1 MGCFYIFTA
10 LKKKLMKKTLLLLTL
25 MFTVIILHAQK
36 LHIDG
41 KISDSEK
48 KAIENATVYLLK
60 EKDSSIINY
69 TATNREGKFSLK
81 IDDVKEPSILKIDA
95 DKLSSY
101 SKKFDKI
108 DQSLSLGD
116 IQLEKQSIVNNI
128 DEVKITASPVKIKKD
143 TIEFSAAAI
152 KVRPDSKIEELLKQI
167 PGVEI
172 NNEGKITVN
181 GKEVDQIMING
192 KPFFDKDGK
201 IALQNLPADI
211 IKNIQFT
218 TTKTK
223 EEELS
228 GTTAKSQN
236 TTINF
241 NIDEKKNKGLL
252 TRLTV
257 GYGSDKRYEASGLA
271 SYFKGDTKV
280 SILASSNNINSQ
292 GFSRDEVFDSMGNGR
307 NAWMMQGGS
316 VSTVGNVTY
325 YNQGGGTR
333 GIQRSTT
340 IGLNYS
346 DKMGKNADLDS
357 FSLMH
362 SDSNTETRSK
372 VSRSTLLPNYTL
384 QTNSESN
391 GENESKQYSF
401 DTSVKIKLDSMTSVY
416 LSPRFTKNSSFSFN
430 NLQSSTLK
438 NGSLLNE
445 SNSYSS
451 NDSENNSF
459 NPYIYFSRKFKK
471 KGRVLSANMNSSI
484 SESKRDNLSQS
495 QNTFYD
501 ENGITKDNRDQLA
514 KNKNQNSSFNF
525 SAGYTEPISDS
536 SSVNFKIKY
545 EARSARDVRNVND
558 FDNATGDYTKFNQ
571 LLSNNMKQR
580 INQISPEL
588 SYQINKNKL
597 NFWASVNLDISDMK
611 VYSIYN
617 GQQYDLQKNFTLPE
631 YNLNL
636 YYQLGEGKTLS
647 IYNYSN
653 FNIPTAEQLTPY
665 KDESNPLITYQGNPN
680 LKNTWINNL
689 YLYFNNYNKVKNL
702 SYYFNIG
709 FTYRNNDIINFST
722 YDNAGKQVVT
732 YNNVSGNK
740 SINAGG
746 GFSKNLK
753 WKNNKLTIN
762 PTFNMNYNYNNG
774 FVDGQSFTSSSYS
787 LNPGLNIVYEIKDKM
802 TIKPSYRLGYS
813 FSNYTN
819 YNLKSVNTANQ
830 SLKLE
835 LTNYLLKGNFVF
847 GNDFEY
853 NTNSNIAP
861 GFKKDFYF
869 WNTSLGY
876 SFYKKQFTAKVKIY
890 DVLNQNQ
897 SVKRTIT
904 DSYFEDREDLIL
916 KRYVMFSISMKL
928 NKFAGKKAQ

>member
-1 MGCFYIFTA
+1 
-10 LKKKLMKKTLLLLTL
+10 MKKTLLLLAL
-25 MFTVIILHAQK
+25 IFTAFILHAQK
-36 LHIDG
+36 LHLDG
-41 KISDSEK
+41 KILDSEK

-60 EKDSSIINY
+60 EKDSSIVNY
-69 TATNREGKFSLK
+69 TATNKEGKFSLK
-81 IDDVKEPSILKIDA
+81 LDDIKEPSILKIDA

-101 SKKFDKI
+101 SKKFQKI

-116 IQLEKQSIVNNI
+116 IQLEKQGIVNAI
-128 DEVKITASPVKIKKD
+128 DEVKITVSPVKIKKD

-172 NNEGKITVN
+172 NNDGKITVN

-228 GTTAKSQN
+228 GKTAKSQN

-257 GYGSDKRYEASGLA
+257 GYGSDKRYEGSGLA

-316 VSTVGNVTY
+316 VSTTGNVTY
-325 YNQGGGTR
+325 YNQGGGTK

-346 DKMGKNADLDS
+346 DKLGKDADLDS

-372 VSRSTLLPNYTL
+372 VSRSTLLPSYTL

-401 DTSVKIKLDSMTSVY
+401 DASAKIKLDSLTSIY
-416 LSPRFTKNSSFSFN
+416 ISPRFSKNSSFSFN
-430 NLQSSTLK
+430 NSQSSSLK

-445 SNSYSS
+445 SNSYSR

-484 SESKRDNLSQS
+484 AESTRDNLNQS
-495 QNTFYD
+495 QNTFYQ
-501 ENGITKDNRDQLA
+501 ENATTVDNRDQLA
-514 KNKNQNSSFNF
+514 RNKNQNSTFNF
-525 SAGYTEPISDS
+525 RAGYTEPVSDS
-536 SSVNFKIKY
+536 SSVSFEVKY
-545 EARSARDVRNVND
+545 ETRSARDLRNVND
-558 FDNATGDYTKFNQ
+558 FDNATGDYTKYNQ

-580 INQISPEL
+580 INQISPEIT
-588 SYQINKNKL
+588 YQISKNKL
-597 NFWASVNLDISDMK
+597 NFWATANLDISDMK
-611 VYSIYN
+611 VNSIYN
-617 GQQYDLQKNFTLPE
+617 GQQYDLQKSFVLPE

-636 YYQLGEGKTLS
+636 YYTLGEGKVLS
-647 IYNYSN
+647 VYNYSN
-653 FNIPTAEQLTPY
+653 FTIPTAEQLTPY
-665 KDESNPLITYQGNPN
+665 KDESNPLATFQGNPD
-680 LKNTWINNL
+680 LKNTWTNNL
-689 YLYFNNYNKVKNL
+689 YLYFNNYNKVKDL

-709 FTYRNNDIINFST
+709 FTYRNNDIINFT
-722 YDNAGKQVVT
+722 KYDNAGKQIVT
-732 YNNVSGNK
+732 YDNVSGNK

-746 GFSKNLK
+746 GFSKTLK

-762 PTFNMNYNYNNG
+762 PRFSMNYAYNNG
-774 FVDGQSFTSSSYS
+774 FIDGQSFTSNSYN
-787 LNPGLNIVYEIKDKM
+787 LNPGLNLTYEIKDKM

-819 YNLKSVNTANQ
+819 YNVKSVNTANQ
-830 SLKLE
+830 ALKLE
-835 LTNYLLKGNFVF
+835 LTNYMLQGRFVF

-916 KRYVMFSISMKL
+916 KRYIMFSISMKL
-928 NKFAGKKAQ
+928 NKFAGKKM

>member
-1 MGCFYIFTA
+1 
-10 LKKKLMKKTLLLLTL
+10 MKKTLLLLTL

-172 NNEGKITVN
+172 NNDGKITVN

-558 FDNATGDYTKFNQ
+558 FDNATGDYTKFNL

-617 GQQYDLQKNFTLPE
+617 GQQYDLQKNFVLPE

-774 FVDGQSFTSSSYS
+774 FVDGQSFTSSSYN
-787 LNPGLNIVYEIKDKM
+787 LNPGLNLVYEIKDKM

>member
-1 MGCFYIFTA
+1 
-10 LKKKLMKKTLLLLTL
+10 MKKTLLLLAL
-25 MFTVIILHAQK
+25 MFTAFILHAQK

-48 KAIENATVYLLK
+48 KSIQNATVYLLK
-60 EKDSSIINY
+60 EKDSSIVNY
-69 TATNREGKFSLK
+69 TATNKEGKFSLK
-81 IDDVKEPSILKIDA
+81 IDDMKEPSILKIDA
-95 DKLSSY
+95 EKQSPY
-101 SKKFDKI
+101 SKKFEKI
-108 DQSLSLGD
+108 DQSISLGD
-116 IQLEKQSIVNNI
+116 IQLEKKGIVNNI
-128 DEVKITASPVKIKKD
+128 DEIKITASPVKIKKD
-143 TIEFSAAAI
+143 TIEFSASAI

-172 NNEGKITVN
+172 SNEGKITVN

-228 GTTAKSQN
+228 GKAPKSQN

-292 GFSRDEVFDSMGNGR
+292 GFSRDEVFDSMGSGR

-316 VSTVGNVTY
+316 VSTVGSTTY
-325 YNQGGGTR
+325 YNQGGGTK

-372 VSRSTLLPNYTL
+372 ISRSTLLPDYTL

-401 DTSVKIKLDSMTSVY
+401 DTSVNVKLDSLTSIY
-416 LSPRFTKNSSFSFN
+416 FSPRFSKNSSFSFN
-430 NLQSSTLK
+430 NSRSSSLK

-459 NPYIYFSRKFKK
+459 NPNIYFSRRFKK
-471 KGRVLSANMNSSI
+471 KGRSVSANINSSI
-484 SESKRDNLSQS
+484 SESKRDNLNQS
-495 QNTFYD
+495 QNTFYQQS
-501 ENGITKDNRDQLA
+501 GTTVDNRDQLA
-514 KNKNQNSSFNF
+514 KNKNQNNTFNF
-525 SAGYTEPISDS
+525 NAGYTEPISDS
-536 SSVNFKIKY
+536 SSVSFEVKY
-545 EARSARDVRNVND
+545 ETRSSRDLRNVND
-558 FDNATGDYTKFNQ
+558 FDNATGDYTKYNQ
-571 LLSNNMKQR
+571 LLSNNMRQR

-588 SYQINKNKL
+588 AYQINKNKL
-597 NFWASVNLDISDMK
+597 NFWASVHLNISDMK
-611 VYSIYN
+611 VNSIFN
-617 GQQYDLQKNFTLPE
+617 GQQYDLQKNFVLPE
-631 YNLNL
+631 YDLNL
-636 YYQLGEGKTLS
+636 YYQLGEGKNLS
-647 IYNYSN
+647 IYNSSN
-653 FNIPTAEQLTPY
+653 YTIPTAEQLTPY
-665 KDESNPLITYQGNPN
+665 KDETNPLATYQGNPD
-680 LKNTWINNL
+680 LKNTWTNNL
-689 YLYFNNYNKVKNL
+689 SLYFSNYNKVKDL
-702 SYYFNIG
+702 SYYINVG
-709 FTYRNNDIINFST
+709 FTYRNNDIINFT
-722 YDNAGKQVVT
+722 KYDNAGKQIVT
-732 YNNVSGNK
+732 YDNVSGNK
-740 SINAGG
+740 SINASGG
-746 GFSKNLK
+746 LSKTLK
-753 WKNNKLTIN
+753 WNNNKLTIS
-762 PTFNMNYNYNNG
+762 PRFSMNYAYNNG
-774 FVDGQSFTSSSYS
+774 FIDGQSFTSNSYN
-787 LNPGLNIVYEIKDKM
+787 LNPGLNLVYEIKDKM

-819 YNLKSVNTANQ
+819 YNISRVNTANQ

-835 LTNYLLKGNFVF
+835 LTNYMLKGRFVF

-853 NTNSNIAP
+853 NTSSNIAP

-916 KRYVMFSISMKL
+916 KRYIMFSISMKL
-928 NKFAGKKAQ
+928 NKFAGKKM

>member
-1 MGCFYIFTA
+1 
-10 LKKKLMKKTLLLLTL
+10 

-41 KISDSEK
+41 KISDPEK

-60 EKDSSIINY
+60 QKDSSIINY
-69 TATNREGKFSLK
+69 TATNKEGKFSLK
-81 IDDVKEPSILKIDA
+81 IDDLKEPSILKIDA

-101 SKKFDKI
+101 SKKFEKI

-116 IQLEKQSIVNNI
+116 IQLEKQNIVNNI
-128 DEVKITASPVKIKKD
+128 DEVKITVSPVKIKKD
-143 TIEFSAAAI
+143 TIEFNAAAI

-172 NNEGKITVN
+172 NNDGKITVN

-228 GTTAKSQN
+228 GKAPKSQN

-257 GYGSDKRYEASGLA
+257 GYGSDKRYEVSGLA
-271 SYFKGDTKV
+271 SYFKGDTKI
-280 SILASSNNINSQ
+280 SLLASSNNINSQ

-325 YNQGGGTR
+325 YNQGGGTK

-346 DKMGKNADLDS
+346 DKFGKDADLDS

-362 SDSNTETRSK
+362 TDSNTESRSK
-372 VSRSTLLPNYTL
+372 VSRSTLLPDYTL

-391 GENESKQYSF
+391 GENESKQYNV
-401 DTSVKIKLDSMTSVY
+401 DTSVKIKLDSMTSIY
-416 LSPRFTKNSSFSFN
+416 LSPRFSKNSSFSFN
-430 NLQSSTLK
+430 NSKSSSLR

-445 SNSYSS
+445 SNAYSS
-451 NDSENNSF
+451 NDSESNSF
-459 NPYIYFSRKFKK
+459 NPYLYFSRKFKK
-471 KGRVLSANMNSSI
+471 KGRSVSANITSSI
-484 SESKRDNLSQS
+484 SESKRDNLNQS
-495 QNTFYD
+495 QNTFYQQS
-501 ENGITKDNRDQLA
+501 GITVDNRDQLA
-514 KNKNQNSSFNF
+514 KNKNQNNTFNF
-525 SAGYTEPISDS
+525 NAGYTEPISDS
-536 SSVNFKIKY
+536 SSVSFEVKY
-545 EARSARDVRNVND
+545 ETRSARDLRNVND
-558 FDNATGDYTKFNQ
+558 FDNTTGDYTKYNQ
-571 LLSNNMKQR
+571 LLSNNMRQR

-588 SYQINKNKL
+588 TYQINKNKL
-597 NFWASVNLDISDMK
+597 NFWASVKLDISDMK
-611 VYSIYN
+611 VNSIFN
-617 GQQYDLQKNFTLPE
+617 GQQYDLQKNFALPE
-631 YNLNL
+631 YNVNL
-636 YYQLGEGKTLS
+636 YYQLGEGKNLS
-647 IYNYSN
+647 IYNYAN
-653 FNIPTAEQLTPY
+653 FTIPTAEQLTPY
-665 KDESNPLITYQGNPN
+665 KDESNPLATYQGNPD
-680 LKNTWINNL
+680 LKNTWSNNL
-689 YLYFNNYNKVKNL
+689 SLYFSNYNKVKDL
-702 SYYFNIG
+702 SYYINIG
-709 FTYRNNDIINFST
+709 FTYRNNDIINFT
-722 YDNAGKQVVT
+722 KYDNAGKQIVT
-732 YNNVSGNK
+732 YDNVSGNK
-740 SINAGG
+740 SINAGAG
-746 GFSKNLK
+746 LSKILK
-753 WKNNKLTIN
+753 WKNNKLTIS
-762 PTFNMNYNYNNG
+762 PRFNMNYAYNNG
-774 FVDGQSFTSSSYS
+774 FIDGQAFTSNSYN
-787 LNPGLNIVYEIKDKM
+787 LNPGINLTYEIKDKM
-802 TIKPSYRLGYS
+802 TIRPSYRLGYS

-819 YNLKSVNTANQ
+819 YNINRVNTANQ

-835 LTNYLLKGNFVF
+835 LTNYLFKGNFVL

-897 SVKRTIT
+897 SVRRTIT

-916 KRYVMFSISMKL
+916 KRYIMFSISMKL

>member
-1 MGCFYIFTA
+1 
-10 LKKKLMKKTLLLLTL
+10 MKKTLLLLTL

-60 EKDSSIINY
+60 EKDSSIVNY
-69 TATNREGKFSLK
+69 TATNKEGKFSLK

-108 DQSLSLGD
+108 DQPLSLGD

-167 PGVEI
+167 PGVDI
-172 NNEGKITVN
+172 SNEGKITVN

-228 GTTAKSQN
+228 GQAAKSQN

-325 YNQGGGTR
+325 YNQGGSTR

-346 DKMGKNADLDS
+346 DKMGKDADLDS

-416 LSPRFTKNSSFSFN
+416 FSPRFTKNSSFNFN
-430 NLQSSTLK
+430 NSQSSTLK

-451 NDSENNSF
+451 NDSESNSF

-501 ENGITKDNRDQLA
+501 QNGITKDNRDQLA

-525 SAGYTEPISDS
+525 STGYSEPVSDS

-545 EARSARDVRNVND
+545 EARLARDLRNVND
-558 FDNATGDYTKFNQ
+558 FDNVTGDYTKFNL

-611 VYSIYN
+611 VNSIYN
-617 GQQYDLQKNFTLPE
+617 GQQYDLQKNFVLPE

-636 YYQLGEGKTLS
+636 YYQLGEGKILS

-722 YDNAGKQVVT
+722 YDNAGKQIVT
-732 YNNVSGNK
+732 YDNVSGNK

-746 GFSKNLK
+746 GFSKTLK
-753 WKNNKLTIN
+753 WKNDKLTIN
-762 PTFNMNYNYNNG
+762 PTFNMNYAYNNG
-774 FVDGQSFTSSSYS
+774 FIDGQSFTSNSYN
-787 LNPGLNIVYEIKDKM
+787 LNPGLNLVYEIKDKM

-819 YNLKSVNTANQ
+819 YNLKSINTANQ

-897 SVKRTIT
+897 SVRRTIT

-916 KRYVMFSISMKL
+916 KRYIMFSISMKL
-928 NKFAGKKAQ
+928 NKFAGKKMQ

>member
-1 MGCFYIFTA
+1 
-10 LKKKLMKKTLLLLTL
+10 MKKTLLLLTL
-25 MFTVIILHAQK
+25 MFTVIIVHAQK

-48 KAIENATVYLLK
+48 KSIENATVYLLK
-60 EKDSSIINY
+60 VKDSSIVNY
-69 TATNREGKFSLK
+69 TATNKEGKFSLK
-81 IDDVKEPSILKIDA
+81 IDELKEPSILKIDA
-95 DKLSSY
+95 EKVSSY
-101 SKKFDKI
+101 TKKFEKI

-116 IQLEKQSIVNNI
+116 IQLEKQGLVNAI
-128 DEVKITASPVKIKKD
+128 DEVKITVSPVKIKKD
-143 TIEFSAAAI
+143 TIEFNAAAI

-172 NNEGKITVN
+172 NNDGKITVN

-228 GTTAKSQN
+228 GKAPKSQN

-241 NIDEKKNKGLL
+241 TIDEKKNKGLL

-271 SYFKGDTKV
+271 SYFKGNTKI
-280 SILASSNNINSQ
+280 SLLASSNNINSQ

-307 NAWMMQGGS
+307 NAWMMQGGT

-325 YNQGGGTR
+325 FNQGGGTK

-346 DKMGKNADLDS
+346 DKLGKDADLDS
-357 FSLMH
+357 FSVMH

-372 VSRSTLLPNYTL
+372 VSRSTLLPDYTL
-384 QTNSESN
+384 QTHSESN
-391 GENESKQYSF
+391 GENESKQYNF
-401 DTSVKIKLDSMTSVY
+401 DASVKIKLDSMTSIY
-416 LSPRFTKNSSFSFN
+416 LSPRFTKNKSFSFN
-430 NLQSSTLK
+430 NLKSSTLR

-445 SNSYSS
+445 SNAYSS
-451 NDSENNSF
+451 NDSESNSF
-459 NPYIYFSRKFKK
+459 NPYLYFSRKFRK
-471 KGRVLSANMNSSI
+471 KGRSVSANMNSSI
-484 SESKRDNLSQS
+484 SESRRDNLNQS
-495 QNTFYD
+495 QNTFYQQS
-501 ENGITKDNRDQLA
+501 GTTFDNRDQLA
-514 KNKNQNSSFNF
+514 KNKNQNNSFNF
-525 SAGYTEPISDS
+525 NAGYTEPISDS
-536 SSVNFKIKY
+536 SSVSFEVKY
-545 EARSARDVRNVND
+545 ETRSSTDLRNVND
-558 FDNATGDYTKFNQ
+558 FDNATGNYSKFNQ

-588 SYQINKNKL
+588 TYQINKNKL
-597 NFWASVNLDISDMK
+597 NFWASAKLNVSDMK
-611 VYSIYN
+611 VNSLYN
-617 GQQYDLQKNFTLPE
+617 GQQYNLQKNFTLPE
-631 YNLNL
+631 YNVNL
-636 YYQLGEGKTLS
+636 YYQLGEGKILS

-653 FNIPTAEQLTPY
+653 FTIPTAEQLTPY
-665 KDESNPLITYQGNPN
+665 KDESNPLATYQGNPD
-680 LKNTWINNL
+680 LKNTWSNSL
-689 YLYFNNYNKVKNL
+689 SLYFNNYNKVKFI
-702 SYYFNIG
+702 SYYINIG

-722 YDNAGKQVVT
+722 YDNTGKQIVT
-732 YNNVSGNK
+732 YDNVSGNK

-746 GFSKNLK
+746 GFSKTLK
-753 WKNNKLTIN
+753 WKNNTLTIN
-762 PTFNMNYNYNNG
+762 PRFNMNYAYNNG
-774 FVDGQSFTSSSYS
+774 FIDGQSFTSNSYN
-787 LNPGLNIVYEIKDKM
+787 LNPGLNLVYEIKDKI
-802 TIKPSYRLGYS
+802 TIRPSYRIGYS

-819 YNLKSVNTANQ
+819 YSVTNVNTTNQ

-876 SFYKKQFTAKVKIY
+876 SFYKKQFTAKVKVY

-897 SVKRTIT
+897 SVRRTIT

-916 KRYVMFSISMKL
+916 KRYIMFYISMKL

>member
-1 MGCFYIFTA
+1 MFLYFYP

-69 TATNREGKFSLK
+69 TATNKEGKFSLK
-81 IDDVKEPSILKIDA
+81 MDDVKEPSILKIDA

-101 SKKFDKI
+101 SKKFEKI

-172 NNEGKITVN
+172 NNDGKITVN

-416 LSPRFTKNSSFSFN
+416 LSPRFTKSSSFSFN
-430 NLQSSTLK
+430 NSQSSTLK

-451 NDSENNSF
+451 NDSESNSF

-484 SESKRDNLSQS
+484 SESKRDNLNQS

-501 ENGITKDNRDQLA
+501 ENAITKDNRDQLA

-525 SAGYTEPISDS
+525 SAGYSEPISDS

-545 EARSARDVRNVND
+545 EARSARDLRNVND

-611 VYSIYN
+611 VNSIYN
-617 GQQYDLQKNFTLPE
+617 GQQYDLQKNFVLPE

-636 YYQLGEGKTLS
+636 YYQLGEGKILS

-680 LKNTWINNL
+680 LKNTWVNNL

-774 FVDGQSFTSSSYS
+774 FVDGQSFTSNSYN
-787 LNPGLNIVYEIKDKM
+787 LNPGLNLVYEIKDKM

-835 LTNYLLKGNFVF
+835 LTNYMLKGRFVF

-897 SVKRTIT
+897 SVRRTIT

-916 KRYVMFSISMKL
+916 KRYIMFSISMKL
-928 NKFAGKKAQ
+928 NKFAGKKL

>member
-1 MGCFYIFTA
+1 
-10 LKKKLMKKTLLLLTL
+10 MKKTLVLLTL

-60 EKDSSIINY
+60 EKDSSIVNY
-69 TATNREGKFSLK
+69 TATNKEGKFSLK

-167 PGVEI
+167 PGVDI
-172 NNEGKITVN
+172 SNEGKITVN

-228 GTTAKSQN
+228 GQTAKSQN

-346 DKMGKNADLDS
+346 DKIGKNADLDS

-384 QTNSESN
+384 QTNS
-391 GENESKQYSF
+391 
-401 DTSVKIKLDSMTSVY
+401 
-416 LSPRFTKNSSFSFN
+416 SFN
-430 NLQSSTLK
+430 FNNSRSSTLK

-451 NDSENNSF
+451 NDSESNSF
-459 NPYIYFSRKFKK
+459 NPYIYFSKKFKK

-484 SESKRDNLSQS
+484 SESKRDNLNQS

-525 SAGYTEPISDS
+525 SAGYSEPISDS

-545 EARSARDVRNVND
+545 EARSARDLRNVND
-558 FDNATGDYTKFNQ
+558 FDNVTGDYTKFNP

-611 VYSIYN
+611 VNSIYN
-617 GQQYDLQKNFTLPE
+617 GQQYDLQKNFVLPE

-636 YYQLGEGKTLS
+636 YYQLGEGKILS

-722 YDNAGKQVVT
+722 YDNAGKQIVT
-732 YNNVSGNK
+732 YDNVSGNK

-746 GFSKNLK
+746 GFSKTLK
-753 WKNNKLTIN
+753 WKSDKLTIN
-762 PTFNMNYNYNNG
+762 PTFNMNYAYNNG
-774 FVDGQSFTSSSYS
+774 FIDRQSFTSNSYN
-787 LNPGLNIVYEIKDKM
+787 LNPGLNLVYEIKDKM

-819 YNLKSVNTANQ
+819 YNLKSINTANQ

-897 SVKRTIT
+897 SVRRTIT

-916 KRYVMFSISMKL
+916 KRYIMFSISMKL
-928 NKFAGKKAQ
+928 NKFAGKKMQ

>member
-1 MGCFYIFTA
+1 
-10 LKKKLMKKTLLLLTL
+10 MKKTLMLLAL
-25 MFTVIILHAQK
+25 MFTAFILHAQK
-36 LHIDG
+36 LHLDG
-41 KISDSEK
+41 KILDSEK

-60 EKDSSIINY
+60 EKDSSIVNY
-69 TATNREGKFSLK
+69 TATNKEGKFSLK
-81 IDDVKEPSILKIDA
+81 LDDMKEPSILKIDA
-95 DKLSSY
+95 DKLSSF
-101 SKKFDKI
+101 SKKFQKI

-116 IQLEKQSIVNNI
+116 IQLEKQGIVNAI
-128 DEVKITASPVKIKKD
+128 DEVKITVSPVKIKKD

-172 NNEGKITVN
+172 SNDGKITVN

-228 GTTAKSQN
+228 GKTAKSQN

-257 GYGSDKRYEASGLA
+257 GYGSDKRYEGSGLA

-316 VSTVGNVTY
+316 VSTTGNVTY
-325 YNQGGGTR
+325 YNQGGSTR
-333 GIQRSTT
+333 GVQRSTT
-340 IGLNYS
+340 IGMNYS
-346 DKMGKNADLDS
+346 DKLGKDADLDS

-372 VSRSTLLPNYTL
+372 VSRSTLLPSYTL

-401 DTSVKIKLDSMTSVY
+401 DASAKIKLDSLTSIY
-416 LSPRFTKNSSFSFN
+416 ISPRFSKNSSFSFN
-430 NLQSSTLK
+430 NSQSSSLK

-445 SNSYSS
+445 SNSYSR

-484 SESKRDNLSQS
+484 SESTRDNLNQS
-495 QNTFYD
+495 QNTFYQ
-501 ENGITKDNRDQLA
+501 ENATTVDNRDQLA
-514 KNKNQNSSFNF
+514 RNKNQNSTFNF
-525 SAGYTEPISDS
+525 RAGYTEPVSDS
-536 SSVNFKIKY
+536 SSVSFEVKY
-545 EARSARDVRNVND
+545 ETRSARDLRNVND
-558 FDNATGDYTKFNQ
+558 FDNATGDYTKYNQ

-580 INQISPEL
+580 INQISPEIT
-588 SYQINKNKL
+588 YQISKNKL
-597 NFWASVNLDISDMK
+597 NFWATANLDISDMK
-611 VYSIYN
+611 VNSIYN
-617 GQQYDLQKNFTLPE
+617 GQQYDLQKSFVLPE

-636 YYQLGEGKTLS
+636 YYTLGEGKVLS
-647 IYNYSN
+647 VYNYAN
-653 FNIPTAEQLTPY
+653 FTIPTAEQLTPY
-665 KDESNPLITYQGNPN
+665 KDESNPLATFQGNPD
-680 LKNTWINNL
+680 LKNTWTNNL
-689 YLYFNNYNKVKNL
+689 YLYFNNYNKVKDL

-709 FTYRNNDIINFST
+709 FTYRNNDIINFT
-722 YDNAGKQVVT
+722 KYDNAGKQIVT
-732 YNNVSGNK
+732 YDNVSGNK

-746 GFSKNLK
+746 GFSKTLK

-762 PTFNMNYNYNNG
+762 PRFSMNYAYNNG
-774 FVDGQSFTSSSYS
+774 FIDGQSFTSNSYN
-787 LNPGLNIVYEIKDKM
+787 LNPGLNLIYEIKDKM

-819 YNLKSVNTANQ
+819 YNVKSVNTANQ
-830 SLKLE
+830 ALKLE
-835 LTNYLLKGNFVF
+835 LTNYMLQGRFVF

-916 KRYVMFSISMKL
+916 KRYIMFSISMKL
-928 NKFAGKKAQ
+928 NKFAGKKM

>member
-10 LKKKLMKKTLLLLTL
+10 LKKKLMKKTLLLLAL
-25 MFTVIILHAQK
+25 MFTALILHAQK

-69 TATNREGKFSLK
+69 TATNKEGKFSLK

-108 DQSLSLGD
+108 DQALSLGD
-116 IQLEKQSIVNNI
+116 IQLEKPSIVNNI
-128 DEVKITASPVKIKKD
+128 DEVKITVSPVKIKKD

-172 NNEGKITVN
+172 SNDGKITVN

-445 SNSYSS
+445 SKSYSS
-451 NDSENNSF
+451 NDSESNSF

-501 ENGITKDNRDQLA
+501 ENGIIKDNRDQLA

-525 SAGYTEPISDS
+525 SAGYSEPISDS

-611 VYSIYN
+611 VNSIYN
-617 GQQYDLQKNFTLPE
+617 GQQYDLQKNFVLPE

-636 YYQLGEGKTLS
+636 YYQLGEGKILS

-680 LKNTWINNL
+680 LKNTWVNNL

-722 YDNAGKQVVT
+722 YDNSGKQVVT

-753 WKNNKLTIN
+753 WKNDKLTIN

-774 FVDGQSFTSSSYS
+774 FVDGQSFTSSSYN
-787 LNPGLNIVYEIKDKM
+787 LNPGLNLVYEIKDKM

-819 YNLKSVNTANQ
+819 YNLKSINTANQ

-835 LTNYLLKGNFVF
+835 LTNYMLKGRFVF

-897 SVKRTIT
+897 SVRRTIT
-904 DSYFEDREDLIL
+904 DSYFEDRDDLIL
-916 KRYVMFSISMKL
+916 KRYIMFSISMKL
-928 NKFAGKKAQ
+928 NKFAGKKM

>member
-1 MGCFYIFTA
+1 
-10 LKKKLMKKTLLLLTL
+10 MKKTLLLLTL

-48 KAIENATVYLLK
+48 KSIENATVYLLK
-60 EKDSSIINY
+60 VKDSSIVNY
-69 TATNREGKFSLK
+69 TATNKEGKFSLK
-81 IDDVKEPSILKIDA
+81 IDELKEPSILKIDA
-95 DKLSSY
+95 EKVSSY
-101 SKKFDKI
+101 TKKFEKI

-116 IQLEKQSIVNNI
+116 IQLEKPGLVNAI
-128 DEVKITASPVKIKKD
+128 DEVKITVSPVKIKKD
-143 TIEFSAAAI
+143 TIEFNAAAI

-172 NNEGKITVN
+172 NNDGKITVN

-228 GTTAKSQN
+228 GKAPKSQN

-241 NIDEKKNKGLL
+241 TIDEKKNKGLL

-271 SYFKGDTKV
+271 SYFKGNTKI
-280 SILASSNNINSQ
+280 SLLASSNNINSQ

-307 NAWMMQGGS
+307 NAWMMQGGT

-325 YNQGGGTR
+325 FNQGGGTK

-346 DKMGKNADLDS
+346 DKLGKDADLDS
-357 FSLMH
+357 FSVMH

-372 VSRSTLLPNYTL
+372 VSRSTLLPDYTL
-384 QTNSESN
+384 QTHSESN
-391 GENESKQYSF
+391 GENESKQYNF
-401 DTSVKIKLDSMTSVY
+401 DASVKIKLDSMTSIY
-416 LSPRFTKNSSFSFN
+416 LSPRFTKNKSFSFN
-430 NLQSSTLK
+430 NLKSSTLR

-445 SNSYSS
+445 SNAYSS
-451 NDSENNSF
+451 NDSESNSF
-459 NPYIYFSRKFKK
+459 NPYLYFSRKFRK
-471 KGRVLSANMNSSI
+471 KGRSVSANMNSSI
-484 SESKRDNLSQS
+484 SESRRDNLNQS
-495 QNTFYD
+495 QNTFYQQS
-501 ENGITKDNRDQLA
+501 GTTFDNRDQLA
-514 KNKNQNSSFNF
+514 KNKNQNNSFNF
-525 SAGYTEPISDS
+525 NAGYTEPISDS
-536 SSVNFKIKY
+536 SSVSFEVKY
-545 EARSARDVRNVND
+545 ETRSSTDLRNVND
-558 FDNATGDYTKFNQ
+558 FDNATGNYSKFNQ

-588 SYQINKNKL
+588 TYQINKNKL
-597 NFWASVNLDISDMK
+597 NFWASAKLNVSDMK
-611 VYSIYN
+611 VNSLYN
-617 GQQYDLQKNFTLPE
+617 GQQYNLQKNFTLPE
-631 YNLNL
+631 YNINL
-636 YYQLGEGKTLS
+636 YYQLGEGKILS

-653 FNIPTAEQLTPY
+653 FTIPTAEQLTPY
-665 KDESNPLITYQGNPN
+665 KDESNPLATFQGNPH
-680 LKNTWINNL
+680 LKNTWSNSL
-689 YLYFNNYNKVKNL
+689 SLYFNNYNKVKFI
-702 SYYFNIG
+702 SYYINIG

-722 YDNAGKQVVT
+722 YDNTGKQIVT
-732 YNNVSGNK
+732 YDNVSGNK

-746 GFSKNLK
+746 GFSKTLK
-753 WKNNKLTIN
+753 WKNNTLTIN
-762 PTFNMNYNYNNG
+762 PRFNMNYAYNNG
-774 FVDGQSFTSSSYS
+774 FIDGQSFTSNSYN
-787 LNPGLNIVYEIKDKM
+787 LNPGLNLVYEIKDKI
-802 TIKPSYRLGYS
+802 TIRPSYRIGYS

-819 YNLKSVNTANQ
+819 YSVTNVNTTNQ

-876 SFYKKQFTAKVKIY
+876 SFYKKQFTAKVKVY

-897 SVKRTIT
+897 SVRRTIT

-916 KRYVMFSISMKL
+916 KRYIMFSISMKL

>member
-10 LKKKLMKKTLLLLTL
+10 LKKKLMKKTLLLLAL
-25 MFTVIILHAQK
+25 MFTAFILHAQK
-36 LHIDG
+36 LHLDG
-41 KISDSEK
+41 KILDSEK

-60 EKDSSIINY
+60 EKDSSIVNY
-69 TATNREGKFSLK
+69 TATNKEGKFSLK
-81 IDDVKEPSILKIDA
+81 LDDMKEPSILKIDA

-101 SKKFDKI
+101 SKKFQKI

-116 IQLEKQSIVNNI
+116 IQLEKQGIVNAI
-128 DEVKITASPVKIKKD
+128 DEVKITVSPVKIKKD

-172 NNEGKITVN
+172 NNDGKITVN

-228 GTTAKSQN
+228 GKTAKSQN

-257 GYGSDKRYEASGLA
+257 GYGSDKRYEGSGLA

-316 VSTVGNVTY
+316 VSTTGNVTY

-333 GIQRSTT
+333 GVQRSTT
-340 IGLNYS
+340 IGMNYS
-346 DKMGKNADLDS
+346 DKLGKDADLDS

-362 SDSNTETRSK
+362 SDSNTKTRSK
-372 VSRSTLLPNYTL
+372 VSRSTLLPSYTL

-401 DTSVKIKLDSMTSVY
+401 DASAKIKLDSLTSIY
-416 LSPRFTKNSSFSFN
+416 ISPRFSKNSSFSFN
-430 NLQSSTLK
+430 NSQSSSLK
-438 NGSLLNE
+438 NSSLLNE
-445 SNSYSS
+445 SNSYSR

-484 SESKRDNLSQS
+484 SESTRDNLNQS
-495 QNTFYD
+495 QNTFYQ
-501 ENGITKDNRDQLA
+501 ENATTVDNRDQLA
-514 KNKNQNSSFNF
+514 RNKNQNSTFNF
-525 SAGYTEPISDS
+525 RAGYTEPVSDS
-536 SSVNFKIKY
+536 SSVSFEVKY
-545 EARSARDVRNVND
+545 ETRSARDLRNVND
-558 FDNATGDYTKFNQ
+558 FDNATGDYTKYNQ

-580 INQISPEL
+580 INQISPEIT
-588 SYQINKNKL
+588 YQISKNKL
-597 NFWASVNLDISDMK
+597 NFWATANLDISDMK
-611 VYSIYN
+611 VNSIYN
-617 GQQYDLQKNFTLPE
+617 GQQYDLQKSFVLPE

-636 YYQLGEGKTLS
+636 YYTLGEGKVLS
-647 IYNYSN
+647 VYNYSN
-653 FNIPTAEQLTPY
+653 FTIPTAEQLTPY
-665 KDESNPLITYQGNPN
+665 KDESNPLATFQGNPD
-680 LKNTWINNL
+680 LKNTWTNNL
-689 YLYFNNYNKVKNL
+689 YLYFNNYNKVKDL

-709 FTYRNNDIINFST
+709 FTYRNNDIINFT
-722 YDNAGKQVVT
+722 KYDNAGKQIVT
-732 YNNVSGNK
+732 YDNVSGNK

-746 GFSKNLK
+746 GFSKTLK

-762 PTFNMNYNYNNG
+762 PRFSMNYAYNNG
-774 FVDGQSFTSSSYS
+774 FIDGQSFTSNSYN
-787 LNPGLNIVYEIKDKM
+787 LNPGLNLIYEIKDKM

-819 YNLKSVNTANQ
+819 YNVKSVNTANQ
-830 SLKLE
+830 ALKLE
-835 LTNYLLKGNFVF
+835 LTNYMLQGRFVF

-916 KRYVMFSISMKL
+916 KRYIMFSISMKL
-928 NKFAGKKAQ
+928 NKFAGKKM

>member
-101 SKKFDKI
+101 SKKIDKI

-172 NNEGKITVN
+172 NNDGKITVN

-228 GTTAKSQN
+228 GTAAKSQN

-451 NDSENNSF
+451 NDSESNSF

-525 SAGYTEPISDS
+525 SAGYSEPISDS

-545 EARSARDVRNVND
+545 EARSARDLRNVND
-558 FDNATGDYTKFNQ
+558 FDNTTGGYTKFNQ

-580 INQISPEL
+580 INQVSPEL

-611 VYSIYN
+611 VNSIYN
-617 GQQYDLQKNFTLPE
+617 GQQYDLQKNFVLPE

-636 YYQLGEGKTLS
+636 YYQLGEGKILS

-774 FVDGQSFTSSSYS
+774 FVDGQSFTSSSYN
-787 LNPGLNIVYEIKDKM
+787 LNPGLNLVYEIKDKM

-897 SVKRTIT
+897 SVRRTIT

-916 KRYVMFSISMKL
+916 KRYIMFSISMKL